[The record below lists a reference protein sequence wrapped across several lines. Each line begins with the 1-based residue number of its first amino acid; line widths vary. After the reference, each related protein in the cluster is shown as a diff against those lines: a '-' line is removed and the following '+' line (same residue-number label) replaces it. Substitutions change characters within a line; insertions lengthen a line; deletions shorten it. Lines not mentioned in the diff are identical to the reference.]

1 MRFGHDGADVNEL
14 SGDGVLALPVR
25 LHGIELGRSTDILLD
40 RGTPRVVGFD
50 VLCRDEV
57 HRFLP
62 LPIAAVENEALTIYS
77 PLVLLEA
84 DELDF
89 YRSRA
94 VTLSSLKGRSVTRRR
109 RDLGTLRDVLF
120 TRSGELTGIVL
131 SGGDRIAFDDTLA
144 FAPRSRSAA

>member
-25 LHGIELGRSTDILLD
+25 LHGIELGRSADILLD